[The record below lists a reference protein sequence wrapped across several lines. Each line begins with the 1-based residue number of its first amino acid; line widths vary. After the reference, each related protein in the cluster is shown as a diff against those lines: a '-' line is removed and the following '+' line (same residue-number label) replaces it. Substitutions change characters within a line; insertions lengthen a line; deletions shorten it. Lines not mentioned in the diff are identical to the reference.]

1 MTHKENIR
9 TFDDISSHL
18 ELENERLK
26 MFSMFSL
33 LMLEFLAL
41 NAREERLT
49 KGPCIKLQLWV
60 RVLPDFN
67 LSLFGSLSSR
77 SSELESD

>member
-60 RVLPDFN
+60 RGFTR
-67 LSLFGSLSSR
+67 F
-77 SSELESD
+77 